1 MSSTGVQIQKRKK
14 GRYVSIIEC
23 FTDPV
28 TGKRT
33 SRTIKPFGYV
43 EKDLEEDPDFMAKVY
58 AECDQLRVDRAEAKR
73 LRERQ
78 DMRLRPE
85 REAYGSA
92 RLCIYGDAVL
102 RRVWT
107 ELGLPGFFRASCCR
121 SALGFDLDLHAFCA
135 AASMILP
142 PGDAVDSG
150 VIVPQFLLDYGE
162 VRAEHGPAM
171 LTCLAGLRG
180 RLEAFLAERVPDL
193 AAFDPD
199 DQEEAGP
206 RETMCILPG
215 LRAVRLE
222 TGTERRGF
230 AVVRLLAEAVGHRI
244 RKRLREEGEDIP
256 FDDFVR
262 LLTVPTL
269 SHLPS
274 VGRGEPLYLKTSHGF
289 VPELRSIDPA
299 RTDVGR
305 EADRLMAAFGV
316 GPMRTL
322 ETASGIRER
331 LGVDLRLR
339 IAAHG

>member
-1 MSSTGVQIQKRKK
+1 MSSIGVQIQKRKK

-102 RRVWT
+102 CRVWT

-230 AVVRLLAEAVGHRI
+230 AVVRLLAEATPHPETTPRRGRRHPVRRFRSSSDGADTLAPSERGP
-244 RKRLREEGEDIP
+244 RGAALFQDRPRLRSGTP
-256 FDDFVR
+256 FD
-262 LLTVPTL
+262 
-269 SHLPS
+269 
-274 VGRGEPLYLKTSHGF
+274 
-289 VPELRSIDPA
+289 RS
-299 RTDVGR
+299 R
-305 EADRLMAAFGV
+305 
-316 GPMRTL
+316 
-322 ETASGIRER
+322 
-331 LGVDLRLR
+331 
-339 IAAHG
+339 AHGRRQRSRPVDGGFRRGTDEDA